1 MAESEFLTA
10 MPATAPRRIVFTGDF
25 LRASPYYWRPTQHFN
40 AQWLK
45 QLFGEALRQ
54 ATGLPSDL
62 VMWNHD
68 SVQNGQLD
76 GQAIAR
82 IHEAFGVPCNV
93 QGWVR
98 IFNEGSCPPQVEA
111 LLRHLFRDALVIG
124 FEMPPM
130 VEAVLQRAG
139 IPYVDVI
146 NHPVRFL
153 DDLMF
158 GMRSN
163 LAPVGQALAARAVPE
178 NYLRLMG
185 SIQAAAAGRLF
196 RRTLVPD
203 SALFLMQMEH
213 DRSQVD
219 GQRFVGVTEFMGQ
232 IGEIAKRHD
241 KLYVKAHPLAP
252 KAPQTMAILGQFPN
266 AERIEANF
274 YTLCASDA
282 ITRVAAMSSSTVT
295 EAGYFGTE
303 AEYVFKPPFRFA
315 LDGAMPEPG
324 EYVGLYN
331 HYLAPDFWRGILG
344 DVMATTPTDGITVPE
359 KPNRLR
365 LSLREFWNFNEIDT
379 DFATELW
386 MRKHGKD

>member
-1 MAESEFLTA
+1 MAEPDF
-10 MPATAPRRIVFTGDF
+10 PAAPPASAPQRIVFTGDF

-40 AQWLK
+40 ARWLQ

-54 ATGLPSDL
+54 ATGLPNEL
-62 VMWNHD
+62 VMWSHD
-68 SVQNGQLD
+68 SVSGGLD
-76 GQAIAR
+76 GNAVAQ
-82 IHEAFGVPCNV
+82 IHDAFGVPRNV

-98 IFNEGSCPPQVEA
+98 IFNEQSCPPQVEA
-111 LLRHLFRDALVIG
+111 LLVHLFRDALVVG

-130 VEAVLQRAG
+130 VEAVLMRHG
-139 IPYVDVI
+139 IPFIDVI

-163 LAPVGQALAARAVPE
+163 LAPVARGLAARAVRE
-178 NYLRLMG
+178 DWLRLMG

-196 RRTLVPD
+196 RQTLVPD

-219 GQRFVGVTEFMGQ
+219 GQRFVGVTEFMGR
-232 IGEIAKRHD
+232 IGEIAKRHER
-241 KLYVKAHPLAP
+241 LYVKAHPLAP
-252 KAPQTMAILGQFPN
+252 QAPQTMAILGQFPN

-274 YTLCASDA
+274 YTLCATDA

-295 EAGYFGTE
+295 EAGYFGKR
-303 AEYVFKPPFRFA
+303 ADYVFQPPFRFA
-315 LDGAMPEPG
+315 RDGALPQG
-324 EYVGLYN
+324 REYVGLYN
-331 HYLAPDFWRGILG
+331 DYLAPDFWRGILSG
-344 DVMATTPTDGITVPE
+344 VMETTPEDDMRVPE

-386 MRKHGKD
+386 MRKNGPK